1 MGGAIFNEGGTVTI
15 TNSTITANEAD
26 GGDTTDSAPPLGT
39 SQRGAGLGAGIFNL
53 NGTVTLV
60 NDTIAGNTVVAGLGG
75 ATNGA
80 AGGALYSLSMNVGTA
95 TPTQTATVTVANSI
109 LANTL
114 GGSDV
119 VNFLGSGTATL
130 NATGPNIVTK
140 AVVNT
145 DGTVTG
151 TPFTIAD
158 PMLGTL
164 GNHGGDTQTLLPNP
178 AGSPA
183 LDAGNNTAAA
193 GLATDQRGG
202 NFIRVFNGKVDLG
215 AVEVQ
220 TGVGGAGGGNGG
232 TGGGNGGTGT
242 GRPLVTS
249 GRPDGTATVQ
259 AQNTTTGQFGATPTA
274 TLSPFGN
281 TGTDVRTAVADVNGD
296 GIPDTILVTGPGTP
310 IRVAV
315 VSGVDNTTLLVQPF
329 DPFGGNFTGGGFVA
343 AADLDG
349 DGKAEFVVTPDQGG
363 GPRVSIFSVGA
374 NGSAQ
379 TRANFLGIDDPS
391 FRGGARAALGDV
403 NGDGTRDV
411 VVAAGF
417 GGGPRVAVF
426 NGPSVLTGAPARL
439 TADFFAFPGTDAVD
453 LRNGAFV
460 SAGDV
465 DGDGKADLIFG
476 GGPGGAARVFILSG
490 AEVAA
495 GNVAAAYAAPLA
507 NFFVAGDANDRG
519 GARVAAENAD
529 GDARADVAVGSGA
542 GDPGRVRV
550 YLGKSFGGTGEPGTF
565 QDLTPFGGA
574 ALTDGVFVG

>member
-1 MGGAIFNEGGTVTI
+1 LF
-15 TNSTITANEAD
+15 
-26 GGDTTDSAPPLGT
+26 
-39 SQRGAGLGAGIFNL
+39 
-53 NGTVTLV
+53 
-60 NDTIAGNTVVAGLGG
+60 
-75 ATNGA
+75 
-80 AGGALYSLSMNVGTA
+80 SLSQNVGTA
-95 TPTQTATVTVANSI
+95 TPAQTATVTVANSI

-119 VNFLGSGTATL
+119 VNAQGTGTATL
-130 NATGPNIVTK
+130 NATGPNIVST

-151 TPFTIAD
+151 TPATVTNPD
-158 PMLGTL
+158 LGPLTGNGGPTKTL
-164 GNHGGDTQTLLPNP
+164 APNP
-178 AGSPA
+178 GSPA
-183 LDAGNNTAAA
+183 LDAGSNTAAA
-193 GLATDQRGG
+193 ALRTDQRGG
-202 NFIRVFNGKVDLG
+202 NFVRVFNGKVDLG
-215 AVEVQ
+215 AVEAQ
-220 TGVGGAGGGNGG
+220 PGFGAAGAGVGGAAAGL
-232 TGGGNGGTGT
+232 
-242 GRPLVTS
+242 PLTAS
-249 GRPDGTATVQ
+249 GRPDGSAVVLP
-259 AQNTTTGQFGATPTA
+259 QNPATGQFGTTPAT
-274 TLSPFGN
+274 TLNPFGN

-315 VSGVDNTTLLVQPF
+315 VSGADNTTLLVQPF
-329 DPFGGNFTGGGFVA
+329 DPFGGNFTGGGFIA

-349 DGKAEFVVTPDQGG
+349 DGKAEVVVTPDQGG
-363 GPRVSIFSVGA
+363 GPRVSIFSLGTGGA
-374 NGSAQ
+374 AT
-379 TRANFLGIDDPS
+379 TRANFLGIDDPN

-426 NGPSVLTGAPARL
+426 NGPSVLTSAPTRL
-439 TADFFAFPGTDAVD
+439 TADFFAFPGTDAVN

-495 GNVAAAYAAPLA
+495 GNVAAAYAAPIA
-507 NFFVAGDANDRG
+507 NFFVAGNANDRG

-529 GDARADVAVGSGA
+529 GDAEADVAVGSGS

-550 YLGKSFGGTGEPGTF
+550 YLGKNFPASGEPATF

-574 ALTDGVFVG
+574 PLTDGVFVG